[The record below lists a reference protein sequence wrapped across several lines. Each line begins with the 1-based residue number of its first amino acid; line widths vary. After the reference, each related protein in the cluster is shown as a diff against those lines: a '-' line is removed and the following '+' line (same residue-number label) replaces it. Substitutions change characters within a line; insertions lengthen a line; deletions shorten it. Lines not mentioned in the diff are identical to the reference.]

1 MNLKE
6 ESREIEETIGKLLC
20 NDQSLPSETKTKVDA
35 NEKKNGTKKGALSK
49 IKDRFKKKENDKNI
63 QESVN
68 QPINT
73 TVNLTAEPEKPKET
87 LEKDLQT
94 NIIVPKIID
103 ILLLEDKLK
112 FNDDESTEDEKFQE
126 NKENKSSVHNNI
138 NNKPEE
144 ILKEN
149 INEIKN
155 PPEITII
162 EENNV
167 QSLKVEFTNE
177 EQPKNQNNNINETEK
192 TNEIL
197 NTQEE
202 LKENINEGNI
212 VKIQENVTEKQE
224 HKEENQT
231 VGKEN
236 IVIEKSK
243 NEHIQNEKINN
254 DIKQTEE
261 LIITK
266 DEEQRNKFNDISI
279 SPISVNSKNC
289 IKFDNIILEKSVEPS
304 PLKEQQINKINDVK
318 NEDDKDIIKD
328 QYLDTFDIN
337 KIEQVKQNESIQEIQ
352 EKKEQENICN
362 TKSNK
367 IKENKIS
374 PSEQETKE
382 TTEVIKNIT
391 QVEIKETKEET
402 KNVSKKENNI
412 NIKEKE
418 NEIKPL
424 EINPKKKSEIEE
436 KKSILKVHPKEGTKK
451 VIINPIKPEKTDI
464 NKLKINKEEKK
475 EENEEKK
482 LVQSEIKPLEQ
493 GKKCSLNPEKL
504 REIEEKSK
512 NREKTCFFQKIPHN
526 ENNKKPLSKA
536 KQKREY
542 LAKTPKIE
550 RAKAIPKTAQRITNQ
565 NNKIKT
571 KQNPST
577 FKDKLNDNENKIN
590 KTPMPLTPLPE
601 QMGKKT
607 SIIKRRIYSPSILN
621 TDFKTVQSRA
631 ITPNCGPPETKRE
644 PKKRAT
650 SKSLSK
656 HKNIIFE
663 TKQEDNKIKK
673 KHNVSNNKIVLQEIN
688 SNFFKRQQLFE
699 KKCKEK
705 RDNLEDELKQKEMK
719 EYEQNVLNLRTE
731 RPRTKYKSRT
741 IINTSTKI
749 DKLKHE
755 QFITEQKVLKDLNK
769 KFKRENNDIIENNN
783 KTIYFEHVKMPI
795 YNKNK
800 NDRTPHVM
808 LTVRDGKIH
817 SYQNKMEKIEKV
829 KPNQIIQSHKLYMKQ
844 KYVENSKLLKKSKN
858 KHLNLSVDNQNKTIN
873 DEHKKVKQ
881 LQKSKMNQK
890 FNKTFNEDKLI
901 ES

>member
-6 ESREIEETIGKLLC
+6 ESKEIEETIGKLLGT
-20 NDQSLPSETKTKVDA
+20 DQSLLTEIKTKVDVT
-35 NEKKNGTKKGALSK
+35 EKKTGTKKGALSK

-73 TVNLTAEPEKPKET
+73 NVNLIAEPEKSKES
-87 LEKDLQT
+87 LIKDLQT
-94 NIIVPKIID
+94 NIISPKIID

-112 FNDDESTEDEKFQE
+112 FNDDERTEDEKFQE

-138 NNKPEE
+138 NNKPKK

-149 INEIKN
+149 INEIEN

-167 QSLKVEFTNE
+167 QSLRLEITNE
-177 EQPKNQNNNINETEK
+177 EQPKNENNNINETEK
-192 TNEIL
+192 TNKIL
-197 NTQEE
+197 NTQGEQ
-202 LKENINEGNI
+202 KENINEGNI
-212 VKIQENVTEKQE
+212 VEIQENITEKEE

-236 IVIEKSK
+236 IVIEKSE

-254 DIKQTEE
+254 DVKQTEE

-266 DEEQRNKFNDISI
+266 DEEQQNKFNDISI
-279 SPISVNSKNC
+279 SPISVDPKNC
-289 IKFDNIILEKSVEPS
+289 IKFDNIILEKSVKPS
-304 PLKEQQINKINDVK
+304 PLKEQQINKINEVK

-328 QYLDTFDIN
+328 QHLDTSNIN
-337 KIEQVKQNESIQEIQ
+337 KFEKEKQNESTQEIQ
-352 EKKEQENICN
+352 EKKEQENIYD
-362 TKSNK
+362 TKSNE
-367 IKENKIS
+367 IKENKII

-382 TTEVIKNIT
+382 TTEVIKNIA
-391 QVEIKETKEET
+391 QVEIKEIQI
-402 KNVSKKENNI
+402 KNVSKKENII
-412 NIKEKE
+412 NIKVEE

-436 KKSILKVHPKEGTKK
+436 KKSNLKLHPKERTKK
-451 VIINPIKPEKTDI
+451 VIINPIKQEKTDT

-475 EENEEKK
+475 EDNKEKK

-493 GKKCSLNPEKL
+493 GKKYSLNPEKL

-526 ENNKKPLSKA
+526 ENNKKSLSKA

-550 RAKAIPKTAQRITNQ
+550 RVKAIPKTAQRITNQ
-565 NNKIKT
+565 NSKSKT

-577 FKDKLNDNENKIN
+577 FKDKSNDNENKIY

-601 QMGKKT
+601 QIGKKT
-607 SIIKRRIYSPSILN
+607 SIIKRRMYSPSILN

-631 ITPNCGPPETKRE
+631 ITPHCGQPETKRE

-656 HKNIIFE
+656 HKDVIFE
-663 TKQEDNKIKK
+663 TKQEDNKVKK
-673 KHNVSNNKIVLQEIN
+673 KHNVSNNKMVLQEIN
-688 SNFFKRQQLFE
+688 SNFYKRQQLFE

-705 RDNLEDELKQKEMK
+705 RDNLEEELKQKEMK

-817 SYQNKMEKIEKV
+817 SYQNKLEKIEKV

-881 LQKSKMNQK
+881 HQKSKMNQK